1 MVSVYL
7 VLHLFGFD
15 ARATFHWDGM
25 QILYFIIII
34 YVKAQLKYC
43 SLARLG
49 GIIPPIARD
58 LHEKHI
64 DSVVRQALHTADVSL
79 EVGLGENS

>member
-7 VLHLFGFD
+7 VLHLFGFM
-15 ARATFHWDGM
+15 RELPSTGM
-25 QILYFIIII
+25 VCKYCTSSLS